1 MSRTVGANLC
11 REYAIIVNG
20 AMYDKSFCS
29 KAAAVEKAASLKTH
43 NVKVLEVLTI
53 ESLIWSRS

>member
-1 MSRTVGANLC
+1 LC
-11 REYAIIVNG
+11 MEYAIIVNG